1 MPGLT
6 EKYKITNRQSSFFNQ
21 IFVLEERIEYRDG
34 SVSLWLIHPKY
45 GTLSF
50 PSTDAELV
58 EVLS

>member
-6 EKYKITNRQSSFFNQ
+6 EKYKITNRKSSFFNQ
-21 IFVLEERIEYRDG
+21 IFVLEEKITYRDG
-34 SVSLWLIHPKY
+34 SVSLWLIHPEF

-50 PSTDAELV
+50 SSTDAKLV

>member
-6 EKYKITNRQSSFFNQ
+6 EKYKITNRKSNFFNQ
-21 IFVLEERIEYRDG
+21 IFVLEEKITYRDG
-34 SVSLWLIHPKY
+34 SVSLWLIHPEF

-50 PSTDAELV
+50 SSTDAELV